1 MGSGMSFR
9 YSVFVSGYVGLNFGD
24 DFFIEPNHECLEAVR
39 LFGVPKDE
47 QDEIC
52 EIKVTFYLKHLKEG
66 QSMSDVR
73 PQVEELLMLILD
85 YLSFEHGLQIQEVR
99 TKGISL
105 SARFGMIHHFTEED
119 KSKMERKISQVRF
132 EPYKR
137 LYRAAMRNKDDIA
150 RFMFLYSLL
159 YQVLGVSAQW
169 KIDRYIRSESCK
181 RWYKEEE
188 DMQSTRYP
196 TDPDKKETIYTWLR
210 NQVGHT
216 QSNSEIKSV
225 EGIIQVKVNELSC
238 ILKQAINERD

>member
-1 MGSGMSFR
+1 MSFR

-119 KSKMERKISQVRF
+119 KSKMEREISQVRF